1 MKGTVINM
9 LERLIAIIAARLGLD
24 VDDIT
29 LDSNITEDLGADSLN
44 IVELAFDIENEFSV
58 KATDEEIMGIKT
70 VEDILD
76 FLEKYSERERKA
88 DITEGNQISW

>member
-1 MKGTVINM
+1 M

>member
-1 MKGTVINM
+1 M
-9 LERLIAIIAARLGLD
+9 LERLISIIAARLGLD
-24 VDDIT
+24 IDDVT
-29 LDSNITEDLGADSLN
+29 LDSNITEDLGANSLN

-76 FLEKYSERERKA
+76 FLEKYSERERTA

>member
-1 MKGTVINM
+1 M

-76 FLEKYSERERKA
+76 YLEKYSERERKA

>member
-1 MKGTVINM
+1 M
-9 LERLIAIIAARLGLD
+9 LERLISIIAARLGLD

-44 IVELAFDIENEFSV
+44 IVELAFDIEKEFSV
-58 KATDEEIMGIKT
+58 KASDEEIMGIKT

-76 FLEKYSERERKA
+76 FLTQYSERERKA
-88 DITEGNQISW
+88 DITEGDQISW